1 MSSEKVLVTL
11 GNISPTKMQKMVFI
25 FNAIE
30 RGWTVKKA
38 EDSYVFTKKHE
49 KRREV
54 FREDYLENFI
64 VTNFEG

>member
-1 MSSEKVLVTL
+1 MSSEKVVVSS

-30 RGWTVKKA
+30 RGWTVKKT

>member
-1 MSSEKVLVTL
+1 MPEKVVVSS

-49 KRREV
+49 RRREV

>member
-1 MSSEKVLVTL
+1 MPEKVVVSS
-11 GNISPTKMQKMVFI
+11 GNISPTKMQKMIFI

-49 KRREV
+49 RRREV